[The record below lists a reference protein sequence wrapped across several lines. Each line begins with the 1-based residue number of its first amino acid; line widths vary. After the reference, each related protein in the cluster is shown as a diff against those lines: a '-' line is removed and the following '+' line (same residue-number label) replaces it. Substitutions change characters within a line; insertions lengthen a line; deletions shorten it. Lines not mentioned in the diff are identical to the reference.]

1 MPDRHPDARILDEL
15 RARVAALEGV
25 GGPGGPDGKPDAAV
39 LGLPALDRALPW
51 GGLPRG
57 CLHELTAPHGAAAAG
72 AGIAAAFA
80 ARLAAD
86 RPVMWIGT
94 GLPPYLPG
102 LLPFGLAPGRLLL
115 VRPHRAHDVLW
126 AAEEALACPELGAL
140 WVEHRALGF
149 AASRRLQLAAAD
161 SGVACLFVRPAPETE
176 ELPPS
181 AAVTRWRAAPVPGA
195 PEPSAG
201 GLGAPCW
208 RLALLRGRGAKPRNW
223 IVEWDD
229 ATDTFALAAP
239 AGDRPD
245 REAAA

>member
-1 MPDRHPDARILDEL
+1 MPNRHPDARTLDEL
-15 RARVAALEGV
+15 RARVAAIEGI
-25 GGPGGPDGKPDAAV
+25 GGPGGETDAAA
-39 LGLPALDRALPW
+39 LGLPAVDRALPW

-57 CLHELTAPHGAAAAG
+57 CLHEITAPHGAAAAG

-80 ARLAAD
+80 ARLAAG

-102 LLPFGLAPGRLLL
+102 LLRFGLAPGRLLL
-115 VRPHRAHDVLW
+115 VRPRRTRDVPW

-161 SGVACLFVRPAPETE
+161 GGVSCLFVRPASEAE
-176 ELPPS
+176 ALPPS

-201 GLGAPCW
+201 GLGAPRW

-245 REAAA
+245 RQAAA